1 MKVFGLSLITNECV
15 TSYDHDSEANHEEV
29 LDVGRMR
36 QDTLRQYVSRLVQ
49 RFASSDDASPWSN
62 ISATRLS
69 CQWTECFRPSTVH
82 IYRGGSDDHTTD
94 HWGSTLHDN
103 SVLTHYTTRYSM
115 VPLPN
120 SSILFQKSTKLML
133 RL

>member
-49 RFASSDDASPWSN
+49 RFASSDDASP
-62 ISATRLS
+62 
-69 CQWTECFRPSTVH
+69 
-82 IYRGGSDDHTTD
+82 
-94 HWGSTLHDN
+94 
-103 SVLTHYTTRYSM
+103 
-115 VPLPN
+115 
-120 SSILFQKSTKLML
+120 
-133 RL
+133 